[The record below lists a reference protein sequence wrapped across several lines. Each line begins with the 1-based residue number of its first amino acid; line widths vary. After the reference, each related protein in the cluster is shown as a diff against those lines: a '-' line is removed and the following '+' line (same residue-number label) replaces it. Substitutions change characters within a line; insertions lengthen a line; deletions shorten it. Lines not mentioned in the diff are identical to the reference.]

1 MNGTIAVHTV
11 KAESV
16 IAVVYRLGGFEPQYR
31 VTVAVP
37 GKGTLECGPDEL
49 RPARQALEQAELF
62 IRHEEQMA
70 RMNRC
75 PGCGD
80 G

>member
-1 MNGTIAVHTV
+1 MNGMIAVHTV
-11 KAESV
+11 KAEGV
-16 IAVVYRLGGFEPQYR
+16 LAIVYRLSGLEPQYR
-31 VTVAVP
+31 VTIEVP
-37 GKGTLECGPDEL
+37 GVGTLECGLDHL